1 MEDVCDRLL
10 SAIGERD
17 RDAARLLH
25 PCLHRSSARG
35 ERLRGR
41 TKVPALLQASP
52 ELRAPA
58 SFELFDRQ
66 IDRRQAAQPPL
77 EPRGA
82 RRA

>member
-25 PCLHRSSARG
+25 PYLRRSSARG
-35 ERLRGR
+35 GSLDGTTR
-41 TKVPALLQASP
+41 VPVLLQASP

-58 SFELFDRQ
+58 SLELRDGQ

-82 RRA
+82 RHA